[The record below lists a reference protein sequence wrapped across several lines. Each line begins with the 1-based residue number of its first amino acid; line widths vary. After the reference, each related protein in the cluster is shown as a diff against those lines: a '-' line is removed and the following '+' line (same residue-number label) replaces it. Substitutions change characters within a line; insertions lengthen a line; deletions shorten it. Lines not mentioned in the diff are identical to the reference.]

1 MRDARAAGDRAPGGR
16 APGPGVP
23 GPGAPERRW
32 HAITWL
38 VWAIAAAWSIQLAP
52 NPLDVLVV
60 IAIAWLVVTV
70 HGGDGPFARAF
81 PVLVWLAVAFGLL
94 RVVLTAATTHASEH
108 ILFSTPSFTLP
119 EVLGGF
125 TVGGDVNST
134 ILLQAVAE
142 SLVVVGIIA
151 VFGAFN
157 AVVSHYELVQLA
169 PRAFHELGLVVV
181 VALAFVPS
189 TITAVHDVGEAD
201 RARTGGRIVRRGRLV
216 RRMVPV
222 LESGL
227 ERAVTLSESLD
238 SRGFGFGG
246 ATGRERGAGWIGTA
260 SLLALGGGF
269 VALVARADT
278 LAITLGIAGAVGLV
292 AAVRVAAGGARRAT
306 YRRRRM
312 TPADWWC
319 CGASAFAPLALAAL
333 SIAGDDTLVWS
344 VSPLRWPSLGLLP
357 LLALGALLAPVLLPP
372 PLPARSRRPAASA
385 VVATDDLL
393 AESPT

>member
-1 MRDARAAGDRAPGGR
+1 MMREPSQQPRRPDGARERAPE
-16 APGPGVP
+16 PTTT
-23 GPGAPERRW
+23 ERRW

-38 VWAIAAAWSIQLAP
+38 VWAVAAAWSIQLAP

-70 HGGDGPFARAF
+70 HGGHGPFARAF
-81 PVLVWLAVAFGLL
+81 PVLVWLAVGFGLM

-108 ILFSTPSFTLP
+108 ILFTTPSFTLP

-201 RARTGGRIVRRGRLV
+201 RARTGGRVVRRGRLL

-238 SRGFGFGG
+238 SRGFGYGG
-246 ATGRERGAGWIGTA
+246 ATVRERGAGWVGTV

-269 VALVARADT
+269 VALVARENT
-278 LAITLGIAGAVGLV
+278 LAIVLGIAGAVGLF
-292 AAVRVAAGGARRAT
+292 AAVRIAAGGARRVA

-319 CGASAFAPLALAAL
+319 SGASALAPMALAAL
-333 SIAGDDTLVWS
+333 SIAGDDTLVWT

-372 PLPARSRRPAASA
+372 PLPARPRRPATLAA
-385 VVATDDLL
+385 PTDDLL
-393 AESPT
+393 AGSTS

>member
-1 MRDARAAGDRAPGGR
+1 MRGDRTRRPS
-16 APGPGVP
+16 
-23 GPGAPERRW
+23 ERRW

-38 VWAIAAAWSIQLAP
+38 VWAVAAAWSIQLAP

-81 PVLVWLAVAFGLL
+81 PVLVWLAVGFGML
-94 RVVLTAATTHASEH
+94 RIVLTAATTHASEH
-108 ILFSTPSFTLP
+108 ILFTTPSFTLP
-119 EVLGGF
+119 ELLGGF
-125 TVGGDVNST
+125 TVGGDVNTT

-201 RARTGGRIVRRGRLV
+201 RARTGGRIVRRGRFL

-238 SRGFGFGG
+238 SRGFGYGG
-246 ATGRERGAGWIGTA
+246 ATARERGAGWIGTF
-260 SLLALGGGF
+260 SLLALGGAF
-269 VALVARADT
+269 VALVAREST
-278 LAITLGIAGAVGLV
+278 LAIVLGVVGAIGLI
-292 AAVRVAAGGARRAT
+292 AAVRVAAGGARRVS

-319 CGASAFAPLALAAL
+319 CAASALAPLVLAGL
-333 SIAGDDTLVWS
+333 SVAGDDTLVWT

-372 PLPARSRRPAASA
+372 PLPARSRRAA
-385 VVATDDLL
+385 VVAVPTDDLL
-393 AESPT
+393 AGSAP